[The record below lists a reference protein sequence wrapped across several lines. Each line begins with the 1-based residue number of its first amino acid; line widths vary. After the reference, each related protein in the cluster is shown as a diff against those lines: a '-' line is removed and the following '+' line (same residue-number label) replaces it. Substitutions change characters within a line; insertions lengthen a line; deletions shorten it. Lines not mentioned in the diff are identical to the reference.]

1 MEDHLGYEL
10 MRGEPSIGRRGD
22 GGDLAAEAPI
32 RHVGTHVGVDAEVA
46 AVFEKAEVKLG
57 WQIVH
62 VDIRR
67 SVASGDQIVSLVVG
81 VCQR

>member
-10 MRGEPSIGRRGD
+10 MGGEPRISGGGD
-22 GGDLAAEAPI
+22 GGDLAAEAAI
-32 RHVGTHVGVDAEVA
+32 RHVGTHVCIDAEVA
-46 AVFEKAEVKLG
+46 AVLEKAEVKLG

-67 SVASGDQIVSLVVG
+67 SVACDDQIVSLVVG
-81 VCQR
+81 VF